1 MKLLSS
7 MLLTAGLVLV
17 LTPQQVHAW
26 GKIGHEMVANI
37 AWSRLSNSTQT
48 WVATALGPIHHDDVG
63 SPLAAVST
71 WADRVRFTKAY
82 HWSTPLHYVDIQ
94 DDVIVGGCPVVGD
107 GEFSDCWFEYARDCV
122 DDVCAAGA
130 IANYSTQLV
139 SQRELSAAAANVSL
153 KFLTHFVGDI
163 HQPLHASRKTDKGGN
178 TIHVHFNLDVPK
190 IAVPDRGDFLTTAQ
204 WNLHS
209 IWDDGI
215 IEKALEEFF
224 NGEREEFEHD
234 LLERTKGYASSG
246 QLNLWLACGDGRQKA
261 CTTVWAQE
269 SFGAAL
275 SWAYRDVDGLE
286 IQENGTI
293 SEDYFHSRLEVV
305 KRRIVAAGVRLART
319 LELVHTDTRARSYLR
334 PISKKTSLE
343 VARGSRLGS

>member
-1 MKLLSS
+1 MKVFSTS
-7 MLLTAGLVLV
+7 TGTMV
-17 LTPQQVHAW
+17 LTVGFLLLLLPHHVHAW
-26 GKIGHEMVANI
+26 GKVGHEMVANI

-48 WVATALGPIHHDDVG
+48 WVASVLGPTYHDDVG

-82 HWSTPLHYVDIQ
+82 HWSTPLHYVDVQ
-94 DDVIVGGCPVVGD
+94 DDAIVGGCPVEGD
-107 GEFSDCWFEYARDCV
+107 GEFSNCWFEYARDCV
-122 DDVCAAGA
+122 DDFCAAGA

-139 SQRELSAAAANVSL
+139 SRHELSAAAANVSL

-163 HQPLHASRKTDKGGN
+163 HQPLHSSRKTDKGGN
-178 TIHVHFNLDVPK
+178 TIHVHFDLDVPRT
-190 IAVPDRGDFLTTAQ
+190 AVPDRDGLLATTK

-215 IEKALEEFF
+215 IEKALEEFY
-224 NGEREEFEHD
+224 NGKREEFEDD
-234 LLERTKGYASSG
+234 LLERTKEYASSG
-246 QLNLWLACGDGRQKA
+246 QLNMWLACGDGRQKA

-269 SFGAAL
+269 SFGTAL

-293 SEDYFHSRLEVV
+293 SEDYYHSRLEVV

-319 LELVHTDTRARSYLR
+319 LELVHTETKSKSYLR
-334 PISKKTSLE
+334 PISKNASPQ
-343 VARGSRLGS
+343 AA